1 MVDWEIRTGNVRK
14 ENHDI
19 TKVLPS
25 EGFLKN
31 WKFDIVNDP
40 CFNEANNV
48 FLAMCT
54 KKRQRC
60 CGVQWSHKYSR
71 SSKPLYFIQ
80 LRGSQMTTTQSVCGL
95 NALFQSV
102 KGSD

>member
-25 EGFLKN
+25 EGFLKKLKV
-31 WKFDIVNDP
+31 WYRKRSLFQWGKQRISCYVY
-40 CFNEANNV
+40 
-48 FLAMCT
+48 

-60 CGVQWSHKYSR
+60 CGVQWSHKYTR
-71 SSKPLYFIQ
+71 SSKPLYFIP
-80 LRGSQMTTTQSVCGL
+80 LRGSQMTTKQSVYGL
-95 NALFQSV
+95 NALFQFV

>member
-48 FLAMCT
+48 FPVMCT
-54 KKRQRC
+54 KKGKGAVVYNDPINTADPQN
-60 CGVQWSHKYSR
+60 
-71 SSKPLYFIQ
+71 LY
-80 LRGSQMTTTQSVCGL
+80 T
-95 NALFQSV
+95 LFN
-102 KGSD
+102 